1 MKANGMLRIIPVYG
15 SSELLPPSDMPVS
28 RII

>member
-1 MKANGMLRIIPVYG
+1 MKANGIFKIIPVYG
-15 SSELLPPSDMPVS
+15 SSELLPPKEIPVA